1 MPHRRPYRPQTPRP
15 PADITRADTCD
26 TRRFVNPLTGIWATS
41 VTVPCYWYGSPNGDC
56 LTLGTEGSTSVT
68 PTIVHCS
75 FYIVHCWTYTF
86 SAKERD
92 PETGLSYFGSRY
104 YSSDLS
110 IWLSVDQMAAKYPH
124 QSNYVYCSNNPIRII
139 DPNGEDEWDLARN
152 GTLTKRENGRTD
164 IDIVHATTSEGEATS
179 RNFPANSINQN
190 KDFYTFKHKDYDDN
204 GESYMKSCTTNYM
217 HFSDLDVGYSFF
229 EFAAENTSVEWAI
242 SSSDKEV
249 RVGTTGEELFV
260 RMPGVTNEKE
270 FHHSHDLKHTGEK
283 FISQADRDAAKYY
296 INKNVSTGVYMA
308 GERQYYMFEKKA
320 FPNGTFYD
328 YFGSKK
334 PARSNNN

>member
-1 MPHRRPYRPQTPRP
+1 MNRHQPYRPFTTCPHTYGVRP
-15 PADITRADTCD
+15 WSCPAIATEPCRPTAWVRERPCPHNGQGGRGKRYPTGLL
-26 TRRFVNPLTGIWATS
+26 PLTGQAMS
-41 VTVPCYWYGSPNGDC
+41 ALAQLFTV
-56 LTLGTEGSTSVT
+56 
-68 PTIVHCS
+68 H
-75 FYIVHCWTYTF
+75 WTFTF

-92 PETGLSYFGSRY
+92 PETGYSYFGSRY

-110 IWLSVDQMAAKYPH
+110 IWLSVDLMAAKYPH

-270 FHHSHDLKHTGEK
+270 SHHSHDLKHTGEK

-308 GERQYYMFEKKA
+308 GERQYYMFEKIIY
-320 FPNGTFYD
+320 PNETSYD